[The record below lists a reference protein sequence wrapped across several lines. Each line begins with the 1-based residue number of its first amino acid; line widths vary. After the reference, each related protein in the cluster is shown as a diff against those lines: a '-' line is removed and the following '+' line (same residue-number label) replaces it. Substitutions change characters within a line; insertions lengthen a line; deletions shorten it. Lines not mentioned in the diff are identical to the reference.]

1 MASILNVDKIRATGS
16 TTDGLTVDSSGRV
29 LQPAKPAFM
38 VGQISLTSNQ
48 PNNVIPFN
56 RTLVDQGNNFS
67 LSDNRFNVPVTG
79 IYHFHFQA
87 FLDAGNT
94 VGGAIYLRLDGSN
107 TGWPG
112 VDSSMYIRSYTQD
125 IAPSN
130 DFGPP
135 ISLAATLQVNSGSY
149 VDLYTELGLHNNYG
163 CYFGGY
169 LVG

>member
-1 MASILNVDKIRATGS
+1 MASEIGVQTIQHTNG
-16 TTDGLTVDSSGRV
+16 TDAMTIDSSGRV
-29 LQPAKPAFM
+29 FQPAKPAFM
-38 VGQISLTSNQ
+38 VGQISQTSNQ

-56 RTLVDQGNNFS
+56 RILLDQGNNFS

-79 IYHFHFQA
+79 IYHFHFHS
-87 FLDAGNT
+87 FLDAQNT
-94 VGGAIYLRLDGSN
+94 AAGAVFLRLDGAN

-112 VDSSMYIRSYTQD
+112 VDSSMYIRTYTQD
-125 IAPSN
+125 IAPSGS
-130 DFGPP
+130 FGPP
-135 ISLAATLQVNSGSY
+135 ISLAATLKVNSGSY